1 MTSLRNG
8 DPLYKHAVGTEIL
21 VTVTAEGGET
31 GPSGRRMM
39 KIKRDGNLKSF
50 LAAAA
55 AALVLD
61 KKPLSAFVRDP
72 KDGVWKEIADTLR
85 LQSEQHVMVS
95 HGEPTVRP
103 GDSKKASPVKISTR
117 TGYIRAKD
125 FNELMG
131 DYKALN
137 PGGQNRTFSRAFT
150 KLYLHPASP
159 VPNIGAKNPALH
171 PPGVKVQ
178 DAELV
183 GTVGIKMSRHREDLK
198 HQAAMQPVSFH
209 RNVVGDRASTM
220 TSTAPDQETKFPRGS
235 KGPKGRVWVPG
246 Y

>member
-1 MTSLRNG
+1 M
-8 DPLYKHAVGTEIL
+8 

-31 GPSGRRMM
+31 GPSRRMM

-85 LQSEQHVMVS
+85 LQSEQHAMVS

-137 PGGQNRTFSRAFT
+137 PGGQNRTCL
-150 KLYLHPASP
+150 LYTSP
-159 VPNIGAKNPALH
+159 SP
-171 PPGVKVQ
+171 
-178 DAELV
+178 
-183 GTVGIKMSRHREDLK
+183 R
-198 HQAAMQPVSFH
+198 
-209 RNVVGDRASTM
+209 
-220 TSTAPDQETKFPRGS
+220 DQRGS
-235 KGPKGRVWVPG
+235 RMPSSA
-246 Y
+246 